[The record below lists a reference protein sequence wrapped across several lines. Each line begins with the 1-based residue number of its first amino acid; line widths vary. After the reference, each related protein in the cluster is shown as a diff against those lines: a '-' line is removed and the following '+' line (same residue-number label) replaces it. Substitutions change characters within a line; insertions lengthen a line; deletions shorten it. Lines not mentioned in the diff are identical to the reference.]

1 MLTTPDDIYAV
12 GPFLLDR
19 RRRRLEKNGVAV
31 ALRPKLFDLL
41 VALIERA
48 GRDVDKEELV
58 RIVWPDAVVGDNNLA
73 HAVSKLRK
81 ALGDGLR
88 DHQYIVT
95 VPGTGYR
102 FVARVVAT
110 GAHDDGRLHRRR
122 SGTAADSQVNAAYVK
137 GRHHWNRRTPESLKR
152 AVGCFNAAIARDPSF
167 GPAYAALADCYVLGG
182 GGALSRREAME
193 RAHEAATRALALD
206 GNLAEAH
213 ASLAGIAFRWDWD
226 WTAAERAF
234 TRAIQLDA
242 GSWLIRHGYA
252 LFLAAMGRFDEA
264 LAEMRRACELDP
276 TSLVANVGLGRI
288 LDLARR
294 HDEAIEQYQE
304 ALEIDRAFAEAH
316 FDLAMAYEHAGV
328 LDAAQSA
335 ARDAMVLAPDSVVY
349 AEYVAYFHAI
359 DGDRAY
365 AETFLRALVDRA
377 ARQYVSPFLRAHL
390 LLGLDALDECL
401 EWLELAAA
409 ERTSEMVYLRVD
421 PDLDRLRGDPR
432 FQSLV
437 RRVGLPG

>member
-1 MLTTPDDIYAV
+1 MLTTPADIYAF

-31 ALRPKLFDLL
+31 GLRPKVFDLL
-41 VALIERA
+41 VALIDQA
-48 GRDVDKEELV
+48 GHDVDKEELV

-88 DHQYIVT
+88 DPQYIVT
-95 VPGTGYR
+95 LPGTGYR

-110 GAHDDGRLHRRR
+110 GAHDDGRSHRRR

-137 GRHHWNRRTPESLKR
+137 GRHHWNKRTPDSLKR
-152 AVGCFNAAIARDPSF
+152 AVGCFDAAIARDPSF

-182 GGALSRREAME
+182 GGALSRREAMQ
-193 RAHEAATRALALD
+193 RAREATTRALALD

-226 WTAAERAF
+226 WAAAERAF

-242 GSWLIRHGYA
+242 GGWSIRHGYA

-316 FDLAMAYEHAGV
+316 FDLAMAYEHTGV
-328 LDAAQSA
+328 FDAARSA
-335 ARDAMVLAPDSVVY
+335 ARHAMVLAPDSVVY

-365 AETFLRALVDRA
+365 AETFLRALIDRA
-377 ARQYVSPFLRAHL
+377 ERHYVSPFLRAHL
-390 LLGLDALDECL
+390 LLGLGALDECL

-432 FQSLV
+432 FQGLV